1 MSTKAR
7 GTSHLSLRPGWGPT
21 AVWSRSCPS
30 GPGEYDAAV
39 PTQSQ
44 LYERLEAADLD
55 PELSWTE
62 AELPERERTKHVH
75 RLHPYLG
82 KFVPQLVEIFLR
94 RHFTRGER
102 VLDPFSG
109 SGTTLVECS
118 TYGVHSTGIDISA
131 FNVLLGRVKTAIY
144 NPFVVEHDLREAL
157 SRLDQFVGVGAGQLP
172 LDPSLVESASQ
183 AVTSSDYLR
192 DWYDVRTLAELLFY
206 RSLLPGYDSG
216 ELMAIVMSRAARSAR
231 LTTHF
236 GLDFPKKPQT
246 EPYQCAK
253 HRKTCQPTREAY
265 KFLRRYSLDT
275 IKRVKDYERLRSV
288 ADVVVLHGDA
298 RSADYD
304 ARFDGLITSPPYPG
318 RIDYHE
324 QHRYAYELLGLVDR
338 RPEEIGAAARG
349 TSKAAV
355 VEYVEDMVAVFDN
368 ARRHLKKGA
377 PVIIVIDDARSLYD
391 DIAREAG
398 LRIVE
403 RRKRHVN
410 RRTGRRN
417 GEFFEEIIHA
427 TV

>member
-1 MSTKAR
+1 
-7 GTSHLSLRPGWGPT
+7 
-21 AVWSRSCPS
+21 
-30 GPGEYDAAV
+30 V

-44 LYERLEAADLD
+44 IYARLESADLD

-62 AELPERERTKHVH
+62 AELPERDRTKHVH

-82 KFVPQLVEIFLR
+82 KFVPQLVEVFLR
-94 RHFTRGER
+94 RHFSQGQRI
-102 VLDPFSG
+102 LDPFAG

-118 TYGVHSTGIDISA
+118 AYGAHSTGIDISA
-131 FNVLLGRVKTAIY
+131 FNALLTRAKTAIY
-144 NPFVVEHDLREAL
+144 NPFIVEHDLRDAL
-157 SRLDQFVGVGAGQLP
+157 ARLDQFVGVRAGQLS
-172 LDPSLVESASQ
+172 LDPDLLTLATQTVSESEF
-183 AVTSSDYLR
+183 LR

-206 RSLLPGYDSG
+206 RSLLEDYDSG
-216 ELMAIVMSRAARSAR
+216 ELMAIVLSRSARSAR

-253 HRKTCQPTREAY
+253 HRRICQPTREAY
-265 KFLRRYSLDT
+265 KFLRRYTLDT
-275 IKRVKDYERLRSV
+275 IKRVKEYERLRSD
-288 ADVVVLHGDA
+288 ADVTVIHGDA
-298 RSADYD
+298 RSARYGC
-304 ARFDGLITSPPYPG
+304 RFDGLITSPPYPG

-338 RPEEIGAAARG
+338 RPEEIGAAAKG
-349 TSKAAV
+349 TSKAAIAG
-355 VEYVEDMVAVFDN
+355 YVEDMVAVFDN

-391 DIAREAG
+391 DILREAG
-398 LRIVE
+398 LTIVE

-427 TV
+427 RA